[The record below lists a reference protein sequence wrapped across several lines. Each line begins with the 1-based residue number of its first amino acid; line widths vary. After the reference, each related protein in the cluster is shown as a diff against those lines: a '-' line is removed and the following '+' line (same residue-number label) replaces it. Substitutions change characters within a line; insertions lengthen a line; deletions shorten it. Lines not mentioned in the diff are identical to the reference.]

1 MNRLSDEITNTL
13 DSNKTFTHLSTI
25 VKELIEN
32 SIDAN
37 AKKISAT
44 ISENGLDFIEIKDDG
59 TGMSKNILEKLCER
73 FSSTKINTYDDLT
86 SINTFGFR
94 GEALSIISYI
104 STLKIITRNKESEIG
119 FEATYKNGKLV
130 DKIKNIPIQIGT
142 IIKIEN
148 IFYNNTIRKNFFEK
162 NKNFEIE
169 NIIDTISKIAFHYI
183 LINFNVFL
191 GEKRNQIF
199 STFTQFNNNNDNN
212 KITKEDELIIRKK
225 LTTKLFNQELKDD
238 LFKFDNFSNEENK
251 NLSDKNIEN
260 INKNFK
266 YECYYTKPSSFIKK
280 SRLILFVNNRLVK
293 NNLIK
298 KIFDQTYLKFL
309 IKKGNYFAYL
319 NITCP
324 SDMIDINVSANKEQ
338 IFFLNEDL
346 LFEHFQNNLEKHL
359 QIEIQSKNYY
369 VGSYNGFKLE
379 DKDKEKKIKDG
390 DLIYNDNSEKKNL
403 YAKEKVRVDNN
414 TVSIERFL
422 SLTKIDS
429 KKKNSL
435 LLENKNN
442 DDIKEN
448 INHNNLIIINNKIFK
463 GILENIFNNKEN
475 CNINLTNLF
484 KNGAYVGYESETTFI
499 FLQFG
504 TSLFIINAKLLMQE
518 YFIFTILNNNIN
530 FIEKI
535 EIKDY
540 FNLNELLDFIY
551 ENFEDKKEIANNL
564 KENIDFIQNNIY
576 LDLIK
581 FTEGIFIFENS
592 QLKYFNILNFFN
604 NENIINIFISYIPL
618 IIFSILEYL
627 FNISQN
633 KNNNNFIQ
641 ENTNL
646 NNIFEIIKIY
656 SFYHSIAYLD
666 LINQENNDFQNKFCR
681 DIILYNIK
689 NEKNFFI
696 RKNIKEN
703 SICEKIIDTETLYT
717 VFERC

>member
-1 MNRLSDEITNTL
+1 MNRLSEEITNTL

-73 FSSTKINTYDDLT
+73 FSSTKINNYDDLMN
-86 SINTFGFR
+86 INTFGFR

-379 DKDKEKKIKDG
+379 DKDKEKK
-390 DLIYNDNSEKKNL
+390 
-403 YAKEKVRVDNN
+403 
-414 TVSIERFL
+414 
-422 SLTKIDS
+422 
-429 KKKNSL
+429 
-435 LLENKNN
+435 NKRWR
-442 DDIKEN
+442 
-448 INHNNLIIINNKIFK
+448 
-463 GILENIFNNKEN
+463 
-475 CNINLTNLF
+475 
-484 KNGAYVGYESETTFI
+484 
-499 FLQFG
+499 
-504 TSLFIINAKLLMQE
+504 
-518 YFIFTILNNNIN
+518 
-530 FIEKI
+530 
-535 EIKDY
+535 
-540 FNLNELLDFIY
+540 FNL
-551 ENFEDKKEIANNL
+551 
-564 KENIDFIQNNIY
+564 
-576 LDLIK
+576 
-581 FTEGIFIFENS
+581 
-592 QLKYFNILNFFN
+592 
-604 NENIINIFISYIPL
+604 
-618 IIFSILEYL
+618 
-627 FNISQN
+627 
-633 KNNNNFIQ
+633 
-641 ENTNL
+641 
-646 NNIFEIIKIY
+646 
-656 SFYHSIAYLD
+656 
-666 LINQENNDFQNKFCR
+666 
-681 DIILYNIK
+681 
-689 NEKNFFI
+689 
-696 RKNIKEN
+696 
-703 SICEKIIDTETLYT
+703 
-717 VFERC
+717 